1 MFIEVKDA
9 VKKYGKGDALVYALD
24 HAELGIEKGEICVI
38 LGPSGSGKS
47 TLLNILGGIDSPDSG
62 SILIDGKEITG
73 LKPRQLT
80 EYRRSDVGFVFQ
92 FYNLIPDLTVRE
104 NIEVVSDI
112 SASALDA
119 DDIMKALGI
128 EKYRARFPRELS
140 GGQQQRTAIGRAL
153 IKNPKIL
160 LCDELTGALDS
171 KSSSAVLKYIEKVN
185 QEFGTTIVIITH
197 NEDIRLMAD
206 RIIRIKDGKVV
217 VNELNSNKI
226 PSEKIGI

>member
-1 MFIEVKDA
+1 MFIQVKDA
-9 VKKYGKGDALVYALD
+9 VKKYGKDDALVYALNS
-24 HAELGIEKGEICVI
+24 ANVEIEESEICVI

-47 TLLNILGGIDSPDSG
+47 TLLNVLGGLDSLDSG
-62 SILIDGKEITG
+62 SVLVDGKEITG
-73 LKPRQLT
+73 LSARQLT

-112 SASALDA
+112 SEKPLNVEE
-119 DDIMKALGI
+119 ILEALGM
-128 EKYRARFPRELS
+128 EQYKYRFPRELS

-171 KSSSAVLKYIEKVN
+171 SSSAAVLKYIEKVN
-185 QEFGTTIVIITH
+185 REFRTTIIIITH
-197 NEDIRLMAD
+197 NEDIRHMAD

-217 VNELNSNKI
+217 LNEKNNNKI
-226 PSEKIGI
+226 SVENIEI

>member
-1 MFIEVKDA
+1 MFIQVKDA
-9 VKKYGKGDALVYALD
+9 VKKYGKDDALVYALNS
-24 HAELGIEKGEICVI
+24 ANVEIEESEICVI

-47 TLLNILGGIDSPDSG
+47 TLLNVLGGLDSLDSG
-62 SILIDGKEITG
+62 SVLIDGKEITG
-73 LKPRQLT
+73 LSARQLT

-92 FYNLIPDLTVRE
+92 FYNLILDLTVRE

-112 SASALDA
+112 SEKSLNVEE
-119 DDIMKALGI
+119 ILEALGM
-128 EKYRARFPRELS
+128 EQYKYRFPRELS

-171 KSSSAVLKYIEKVN
+171 SSSAAVLKYIEKVN
-185 QEFGTTIVIITH
+185 REFRTTIIIITH
-197 NEDIRLMAD
+197 NEDIRHMAD

-217 VNELNSNKI
+217 LNEKNNNKI
-226 PSEKIGI
+226 SVENIEI